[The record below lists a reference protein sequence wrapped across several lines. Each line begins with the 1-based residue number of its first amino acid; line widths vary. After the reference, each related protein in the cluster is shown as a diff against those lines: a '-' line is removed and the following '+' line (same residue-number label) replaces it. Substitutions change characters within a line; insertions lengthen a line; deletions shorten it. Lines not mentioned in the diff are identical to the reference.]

1 MKTPINVGLIGCGF
15 ISEIYLENSSL
26 FPAIN
31 IVGCADVV
39 PQAAAKK
46 ADRHQVQLME
56 VAELLADKRIDIVL
70 NLTTPQHHVPVA
82 IQALEAGKHVYSEK
96 PLALS
101 LGEADRLVT
110 LAAEKNLRVGSAPDT
125 FLGAAQ
131 QTARAAID
139 AGRIGTVLAGS
150 AFMMVA
156 GHESWHPNPDFYY
169 QAGGGPLLDMGP
181 YYLTALV
188 NMLGPVAGVTG
199 MAKAGYASRTIGS
212 GARKGARIAVE
223 VPTHILGALEFE
235 SGALVSLTTSFD
247 VKSHGH
253 SHIELYGTRASMQV
267 SDPNMFG
274 GDIRVSGEPG
284 KWSVLEQVHLYADGN
299 YRIVGL
305 ADMAQAI
312 ISGRAHRCGLELA
325 LHVLEIMEAI
335 ATSAREEKHI
345 RLKRK
350 CQRPAQMNA
359 GLAFGHL
366 D

>member
-1 MKTPINVGLIGCGF
+1 MKMPINVGLVGCGY
-15 ISEIYLENSSL
+15 ISEIYLKNAAL

-31 IVGCADVV
+31 IIGCADVV
-39 PQAAAKK
+39 AKAAAKK
-46 ADRHQVQLME
+46 AELHQVQAME
-56 VAELLADKRIDIVL
+56 VAELLADERIGIVL
-70 NLTTPQHHVPVA
+70 NLTTPQQHVPVA

-101 LGEADRLVT
+101 LSETDRLVT
-110 LAAEKNLRVGSAPDT
+110 LAAEKNLRVGCAPDT
-125 FLGAAQ
+125 FLGAAH

-139 AGRIGTVLAGS
+139 AGNIGTVVAGS

-169 QAGGGPLLDMGP
+169 QPGGGPLLDMGP

-188 NMLGPVAGVTG
+188 NMLGPVVCVTG
-199 MAKAGYASRTIGS
+199 MAKASYTSRTIGS
-212 GARKGARIAVE
+212 GARKGVKIAVD
-223 VPTHILGALEFE
+223 VPTHILGNLEFE
-235 SGALVSLTTSFD
+235 SGALVSITTSFD

-253 SHIELYGTRASMQV
+253 SHIELYGSKASMQV
-267 SDPNMFG
+267 CDPNMFG
-274 GDIRVSGEPG
+274 GDILVSDEQG
-284 KWSVLEQVHLYADGN
+284 KWSVLEQVHHYANGN
-299 YRIVGL
+299 YRILGL

-312 ISGRAHRCGLELA
+312 ISGRAHRCGMELS

-335 ATSAREEKHI
+335 ATSAQDGKHV

-350 CQRPAQMNA
+350 CKRPAQMDA
-359 GLAFGHL
+359 GLVFGHL